1 MGGLD
6 MIRRDNQI
14 MVEMDEQTKYIA
26 DLEKALQSANARI
39 INLTEEM
46 GPWKARALRAEK
58 LIEGGLSIEAISTW
72 LQSKGYRAV
81 KQ

>member
-1 MGGLD
+1 
-6 MIRRDNQI
+6 
-14 MVEMDEQTKYIA
+14 MVEMDEKTTLIA
-26 DLEKALQSANARI
+26 DLEHALQSANQRLI
-39 INLTEEM
+39 TLTEEL

-72 LQSKGYRAV
+72 LQSKGYRVV